1 MKSKKM
7 MVILLT
13 ATMITS
19 SILIGCGETNNK
31 KDNNKKEASAT
42 EDKNS
47 KGGDAGEKMDED
59 QHFNILLGTDPK
71 TLDASKSTDT
81 IASELFVNTME
92 TLTRLEEDKDGN
104 FKVVPGVA
112 KEWKKSEDG
121 LKWTFTLRDSNWS
134 DGKAV
139 TVDDFIYSWTRTLN
153 PKTAAQY
160 AQILYP
166 IKNAIEFNKG
176 KASAEDLGLKKVDEH
191 TFEVELASPCPY
203 FLDLTYF
210 TTLVPQRKDI
220 VEKYGDKYGTERE
233 NVIFNGPFVI
243 SDWKH
248 DNEIILEKNP
258 EYWDKEAVKLDKV
271 SMRVIKEPNAVMNE
285 GMNGNLDAFRVSKP
299 EWVKK
304 FDETKEYEVK
314 HDFAGSSWYLLFNQ
328 NNKYLKNAK
337 IRKAISIALDR
348 EGICK
353 TLDKGLTEPATAY
366 CPPKVNIGEDEFRK
380 VVNKN
385 YIDEIK
391 KENDG
396 KTPKDLLV
404 EGLKEINED
413 PDPSKVTIT
422 LLQQEGGSV
431 SKENGEYIQ
440 DNFKKELGINLQIDN
455 QQFAIVQKQ
464 MEALNYDI
472 ASAGWKGDYN
482 DPNTF
487 FEVFKSDSILQ
498 PTGWKNEE
506 YDKLIQKA
514 ANTLDKKERAKIF
527 ADAEEILLSKDAV
540 LAPMKYETTNTYVR
554 KCVKKYSNPIWSHRD
569 FKNTY
574 ISGREG
580 K

>member
-1 MKSKKM
+1 

-337 IRKAISIALDR
+337 IRKAISLALDR
-348 EGICK
+348 EGYVK
-353 TLDKGLTEPATAY
+353 TVDRGIPEVATAC
-366 CPPKVNIGEDEFRK
+366 CPPRVNIGEEEYRD
-380 VVNKN
+380 VVKRD
-385 YIDEIK
+385 YIEDLK
-391 KENDG
+391 KENEG
-396 KTPKDLLV
+396 KTAKDLFV

-413 PDPSKVTIT
+413 PDPSKVMLK
-422 LLQQEGGSV
+422 LLAQDGSGAR
-431 SKENGEYIQ
+431 SKESAEYMQ
-440 DNFKKELGINLQIDN
+440 ANLKKELGIDVKVDLQK
-455 QQFAIVQKQ
+455 FAIFQKL
-464 MEALNYDI
+464 MDNLDYDMVF
-472 ASAGWKGDYN
+472 AGWHGDYN

-487 FEVFKSDSILQ
+487 FEIFKSDSTMQ
-498 PTGWKNEE
+498 RTGWKNEE
-506 YDKLIQKA
+506 FDKLINKA
-514 ANTLDKKERAKIF
+514 ANTIEPKDRVKIF
-527 ADAEEILLSKDAV
+527 EQAEEILLVKDAV
-540 LAPMKYETTNTYVR
+540 ISPMTFGRTNTYV
-554 KCVKKYSNPIWSHRD
+554 KKYVKRYSKPTWSQRD

-574 ISGREG
+574 ISGSE